1 VTYLTDG
8 LEEEQREEFMDELYA
23 KQSADDTARQM
34 LREHMKAAGIEWD
47 GEV

>member
-1 VTYLTDG
+1 M
-8 LEEEQREEFMDELYA
+8 EEEQREEFMDELYS
-23 KQSADDTARQM
+23 KQPAEDTAKEM

>member
-1 VTYLTDG
+1 MTYLTDG
-8 LEEEQREEFMDELYA
+8 MEEDQRTEFMDELYA
-23 KQSADDTARQM
+23 EKSVDDTARQM